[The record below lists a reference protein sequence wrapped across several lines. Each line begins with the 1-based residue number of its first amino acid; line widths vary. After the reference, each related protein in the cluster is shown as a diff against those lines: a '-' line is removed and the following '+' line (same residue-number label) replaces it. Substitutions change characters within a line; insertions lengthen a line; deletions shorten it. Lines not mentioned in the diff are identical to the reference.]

1 MATPALR
8 PPPRAR
14 DSSGR
19 LARARLHL
27 PARRQGVTLLAIHE
41 FCCLHGRAPKL
52 ADVSRALGCLTL
64 DGAKN
69 NVSALRQKGYLEPG
83 SCALTELGKSW
94 VCARLVELH
103 PGTCSL
109 YPATPRP

>member
-1 MATPALR
+1 MASPSLR

-41 FCCLHGRAPKL
+41 LCCSTGRVPL
-52 ADVSRALGCLTL
+52 LLDVSRALGCRGK
-64 DGAKN
+64 DGAKS
-69 NVSALRQKGYLEPG
+69 NVSGLRGKGYLAAD
-83 SCALTELGKSW
+83 SLSLTDLGKSW
-94 VCARLVELH
+94 VCARMVELH

-109 YPATPRP
+109 YPATPQP

>member
-1 MATPALR
+1 MASPELR
-8 PPPRAR
+8 PKPRAR

-41 FCCLHGRAPKL
+41 FCCLRGRVPKL
-52 ADVSRALGCLTL
+52 ADVSRVLGCLSS
-64 DGAKN
+64 DGAGS

-94 VCARLVELH
+94 VCAKLVELH
-103 PGTCSL
+103 PGTCHM
-109 YPATPRP
+109 YPATRRP